1 MHALTYLLIPQLVSA
16 AALGAR
22 HQDKRA
28 AYFLDNNPAG
38 ATIVSLRISPEY
50 GTLSDPIRT
59 STGGVG
65 LLALSASS
73 TGGAA
78 APVGA
83 GMPLYA
89 IIHDE

>member
-38 ATIVSLRISPEY
+38 ATIVSLKISPND

-73 TGGAA
+73 TGGAP
-78 APVGA
+78 APGGA
-83 GMPLYA
+83 GMSLNA
-89 IIHDE
+89 ITNNE